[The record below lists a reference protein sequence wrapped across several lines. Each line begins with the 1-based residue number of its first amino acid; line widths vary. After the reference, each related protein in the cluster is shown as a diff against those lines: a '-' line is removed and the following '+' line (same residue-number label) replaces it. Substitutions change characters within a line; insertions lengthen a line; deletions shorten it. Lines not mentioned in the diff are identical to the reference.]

1 MIFFFKPLLAFSR
14 GIKSS
19 SLKLF
24 IAARTAMEVAAELI
38 RLAGDFRKL
47 YESLTFLEISKKLE
61 SEKDNVLYDSEAGEF
76 VEVLKVPNTE
86 KGIVI
91 ALTKDGKNER
101 IGKFPTRKLHYD
113 LASSNPYLNILK
125 VYLDNL
131 DLLDVHLNQNPT
143 SKIIKLMACVGLLKP
158 LYFKIFE
165 NEMKRNGFHF
175 LKHCD
180 SYSLAGKIIS
190 RVIKCETN
198 KSFLLEFSKVLIN
211 ALSLYPLDLARSP
224 RSETDLLKLEKEE
237 KELLY
242 KFYLETA
249 EKGISY
255 LYDPKNKKPYYLQI
269 FLKALEIV
277 FFPYS
282 DQFDWREEVS
292 SWFFSN
298 IIVPSLKQPFEPKDI
313 FSPRK
318 ENASPRTKERKD
330 SISSGIER
338 WRNTFSGSF
347 RQKNRRSTKLFSPL
361 QNEELNKYFNDIG
374 KVYLGLFYPH
384 PVNVD
389 EDDLNLETSSRY
401 LRFVVNNFA
410 HKLSEPLSPRPP
422 SLTDYFHEI
431 EEIYEELQMTVEGL
445 NKQKPSWGR
454 CYEIQSYLDPKFNV
468 EAE

>member
-1 MIFFFKPLLAFSR
+1 M
-14 GIKSS
+14 
-19 SLKLF
+19 
-24 IAARTAMEVAAELI
+24 
-38 RLAGDFRKL
+38 
-47 YESLTFLEISKKLE
+47 
-61 SEKDNVLYDSEAGEF
+61 
-76 VEVLKVPNTE
+76 
-86 KGIVI
+86 
-91 ALTKDGKNER
+91 
-101 IGKFPTRKLHYD
+101 
-113 LASSNPYLNILK
+113 
-125 VYLDNL
+125 
-131 DLLDVHLNQNPT
+131 
-143 SKIIKLMACVGLLKP
+143 
-158 LYFKIFE
+158 
-165 NEMKRNGFHF
+165 
-175 LKHCD
+175 
-180 SYSLAGKIIS
+180 
-190 RVIKCETN
+190 
-198 KSFLLEFSKVLIN
+198 
-211 ALSLYPLDLARSP
+211 
-224 RSETDLLKLEKEE
+224 
-237 KELLY
+237 
-242 KFYLETA
+242 
-249 EKGISY
+249 
-255 LYDPKNKKPYYLQI
+255 
-269 FLKALEIV
+269 EIV